1 MKGKV
6 SEWMRKRRII
16 IASLTWLKYSQI
28 FGWIV
33 SHKNTRI
40 PEEKNSSGH
49 DQLQCLFGAN
59 HYLFRFNS
67 AHHFDR
73 VIHQKCRKRIK
84 RLKNTSRKTSMQII
98 VNVRILFSQKLF
110 SWYIH
115 TWFILKG
122 TYSYIHFF
130 FFSYFQRNLLST
142 HNINENIWFTCNL
155 QRISRIQ
162 IFSHVTAS
170 PLNALIRNPCAF
182 IAFKMSKFKLVI
194 LTNFSSLAC
203 VAQLPQSFHRVKQT
217 KMPFVFDEKK
227 TIWKIW
233 FLQIWPVLR
242 ERKQRN
248 RNSNLFCELQEF
260 IVSFSSIKLLTT
272 SNCAIK

>member
-130 FFSYFQRNLLST
+130 FFIFSTQFVEHSQYKWKHMIHLQLATDFSYSNIFACDRVSIERT
-142 HNINENIWFTCNL
+142 HSQSMRFH
-155 QRISRIQ
+155 RIQ
-162 IFSHVTAS
+162 
-170 PLNALIRNPCAF
+170 N
-182 IAFKMSKFKLVI
+182 
-194 LTNFSSLAC
+194 
-203 VAQLPQSFHRVKQT
+203 VKIQVGD
-217 KMPFVFDEKK
+217 F
-227 TIWKIW
+227 
-233 FLQIWPVLR
+233 
-242 ERKQRN
+242 N
-248 RNSNLFCELQEF
+248 EF
-260 IVSFSSIKLLTT
+260 
-272 SNCAIK
+272 